1 MWRVRDRMIVY
12 GADSWL
18 APAIIGVIDVA
29 VTQLFTTKRYKPLIR
44 SEQQSKSSPRQHHN

>member
-12 GADSWL
+12 GADCWP

-44 SEQQSKSSPRQHHN
+44 SEQQSKSSPRHHHS